1 MIDKFDP
8 VSSAVRISLRL
19 RTRDFSRDWRRYNLV
34 ANYVAEYSS
43 YFFEH
48 KDRAENVISSV
59 LYELLEYMVGM
70 SLDDAELALG
80 LVARDGKLYFEIA
93 TSGATSDGYGRH
105 RELLADLARGDVDGL
120 YRRMLV
126 AETEEQQNRGLLG
139 MTMLAHDYRAEFS
152 TSVDPDGAVAMSAS
166 IGQDEMNP

>member
-1 MIDKFDP
+1 MMPAIEP
-8 VSSAVRISLRL
+8 APSAGRITVRLQA
-19 RTRDFSRDWRRYNLV
+19 RDFSRDWRRYNLV

-70 SLDDAELALG
+70 SLDDSELALG
-80 LVARDGKLYFEIA
+80 LARRDGRLYFEIA
-93 TSGATSDGYGRH
+93 TSGATRDGYGRH
-105 RELLADLARGDVDGL
+105 QEFLADLARGDVDGL

-126 AETEEQQNRGLLG
+126 SESEEQGARGLLG
-139 MTMLAHDYRAEFS
+139 MAMLAHDYRAEFS
-152 TSVDPDGAVAMSAS
+152 TSVDQGGAVAMSAS